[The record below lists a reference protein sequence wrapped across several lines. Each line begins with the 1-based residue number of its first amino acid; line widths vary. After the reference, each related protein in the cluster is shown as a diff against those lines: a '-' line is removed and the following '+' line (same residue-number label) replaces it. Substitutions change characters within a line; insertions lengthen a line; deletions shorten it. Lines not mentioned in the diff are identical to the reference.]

1 MKKQD
6 SWKIIWNS
14 KIENSKKKSSL
25 KDLINLN
32 GYDSHSAKI
41 STKEWYKYTNFFV
54 NKFKLKPPN
63 SILDIGCGSGAFLY
77 PFYKKNISCY
87 GLDYSSS
94 LIKICKKNMP
104 KGNFYASEASNLKK
118 LKKYNFDFI
127 FISSV
132 FQYFPNLAYAKKVI
146 KQLKFISKQNTKI
159 FILDVP
165 DTNKQN
171 RWIKYIKEVIGYR
184 SYMAQYG
191 NLKHYWYNRKTLKNI
206 IQKENFKVKIFD
218 QKLIKKPNSK
228 FRFNAFVEKI

>member
-1 MKKQD
+1 
-6 SWKIIWNS
+6 
-14 KIENSKKKSSL
+14 
-25 KDLINLN
+25 
-32 GYDSHSAKI
+32 
-41 STKEWYKYTNFFV
+41 
-54 NKFKLKPPN
+54 
-63 SILDIGCGSGAFLY
+63 
-77 PFYKKNISCY
+77 
-87 GLDYSSS
+87 
-94 LIKICKKNMP
+94 MP